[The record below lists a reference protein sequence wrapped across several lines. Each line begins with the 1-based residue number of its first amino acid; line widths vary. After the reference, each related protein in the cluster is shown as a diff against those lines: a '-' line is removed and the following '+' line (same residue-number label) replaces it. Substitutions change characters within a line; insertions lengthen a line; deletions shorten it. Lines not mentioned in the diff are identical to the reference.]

1 EAAVRV
7 VFLPGAVKHLIFDFV
22 MLGPG
27 LAPRGV
33 QRLVQVLD
41 KVSRLAQDERH
52 VIEIAPE
59 PDHLSGVCRESR
71 ERVGSAARGW
81 WRRRAERHEVNLVTH
96 DAVEIGL
103 EQTR

>member
-1 EAAVRV
+1 
-7 VFLPGAVKHLIFDFV
+7 LPGAVKHLIFDFV

-81 WRRRAERHEVNLVTH
+81 CRLPVGRREVKLVTRG
-96 DAVEIGL
+96 AVEIGP